1 MVLGSIP
8 NGGNFKVPRRFST
21 TSASIAQLVE
31 RSPLKLL
38 IFLSA
43 AACACAFGFF
53 LYYSRAFCS
62 TKAFALFFSSDDN
75 DSKKKKTS
83 IEVFVGCCCWLY
95 LRGTW
100 YILLRIILI
109 NFATTTTI
117 VQLFFSRPLCVMC
130 FCLCFFEALKASEW
144 IDLQ

>member
-21 TSASIAQLVE
+21 TSASIAQPVE
-31 RSPLKLL
+31 RSPLK
-38 IFLSA
+38 FLSA

-53 LYYSRAFCS
+53 CTIIAHSVS

-83 IEVFVGCCCWLY
+83 FEVFVGCCC
-95 LRGTW
+95 
-100 YILLRIILI
+100 
-109 NFATTTTI
+109 
-117 VQLFFSRPLCVMC
+117 
-130 FCLCFFEALKASEW
+130 
-144 IDLQ
+144 

>member
-21 TSASIAQLVE
+21 TSASIAQPVE
-31 RSPLKLL
+31 RSPLK
-38 IFLSA
+38 FLSA

-75 DSKKKKTS
+75 DSKKKKRHLKCLWVVVVDYTY
-83 IEVFVGCCCWLY
+83 VV
-95 LRGTW
+95 RGTS
-100 YILLRIILI
+100 Y
-109 NFATTTTI
+109 
-117 VQLFFSRPLCVMC
+117 CV
-130 FCLCFFEALKASEW
+130 LY
-144 IDLQ
+144 